1 MPSKLELVV
10 RLFAALVLGGAI
22 GFEREVTGQVAGLR
36 THMCVALGAALFAI
50 VSAFGFEEFVR
61 PRAESN
67 VQVDVTRV
75 ASNIVTGIGFLGGG
89 AIIKEGASV
98 RGLTTAASLWVTAAV
113 GTTVAM
119 GEYMVAAACTLALI
133 LSLTIL
139 RGPRAWLRNRFVEV
153 DEGVVIRLRSPEDAG
168 EVIKA
173 LRRFDDLDVSSV
185 ALRGADEEVVVQ
197 VQVRGRN
204 VEVRLAELAERDD
217 VVDVILAS

>member
-1 MPSKLELVV
+1 MPSKFELGG
-10 RLFAALVLGGAI
+10 RLIAALVLGGAI

-50 VSAFGFEEFVR
+50 VSAFGFEEFVQA
-61 PRAESN
+61 RAGTN
-67 VQVDVTRV
+67 LQVDVSRV

-98 RGLTTAASLWVTAAV
+98 KGLTTAASLWVTAAV
-113 GTTVAM
+113 GSAVAM
-119 GEYMVAAACTLALI
+119 GEYFVAAVCTLALI
-133 LSLTIL
+133 LSLTML
-139 RGPRAWLRNRFVEV
+139 RGPRVWLRNRFVEV

-173 LRRFDDLDVSSV
+173 LRGIDDIDVSSV
-185 ALRGADEEVVVQ
+185 ALKGGDEEVVVQ
-197 VQVRGRN
+197 VQMRGRN

>member
-1 MPSKLELVV
+1 MPSKLELAG
-10 RLFAALVLGGAI
+10 RLIAALVLGGAI

-50 VSAFGFEEFVR
+50 VSAFGFAEFVR
-61 PRAESN
+61 PRSETN
-67 VQVDVTRV
+67 LQVDVSRV

-98 RGLTTAASLWVTAAV
+98 KGLTTAASLWVTAAV
-113 GTTVAM
+113 GSAVAM
-119 GEYMVAAACTLALI
+119 GEYFIAAVCTLALI
-133 LSLTIL
+133 LSLTML
-139 RGPRAWLRNRFVEV
+139 RGPRVWLRNRFVEV

-173 LRRFDDLDVSSV
+173 LRGLADIDVSSV

-197 VQVRGRN
+197 VQMHGRN
-204 VEVRLAELAERDD
+204 VEVRRAELAERDD

>member
-1 MPSKLELVV
+1 MPSELELCV
-10 RLFAALVLGGAI
+10 RLVAALVLGGAI

-50 VSAFGFEEFVR
+50 VSAFGFDEFVR
-61 PRAESN
+61 PRAETN
-67 VQVDVTRV
+67 IQVDVSRV

-113 GTTVAM
+113 GAAVAM
-119 GEYMVAAACTLALI
+119 GEYRVAAVCTLALV

-139 RGPRAWLRNRFVEV
+139 RGPRVWLRNRFVAV
-153 DEGVVIRLRSPEDAG
+153 DEGVAIRLRSPEDAG

-173 LRRFDDLDVSSV
+173 VRGFDDLDVTSV
-185 ALRGADEEVVVQ
+185 ALRGADDEVMVQ
-197 VQVRGRN
+197 LHLKGRN
-204 VEVRLAELAERDD
+204 VELRLAELAERDD

>member
-1 MPSKLELVV
+1 MPSKLELCG
-10 RLFAALVLGGAI
+10 RLIAALMLGGAI

-61 PRAESN
+61 PRAETN
-67 VQVDVTRV
+67 LQVDVSRV

-113 GTTVAM
+113 GSAVAM
-119 GEYMVAAACTLALI
+119 GEYMVAAICTLALV
-133 LSLTIL
+133 LSLTML
-139 RGPRAWLRNRFVEV
+139 RAPRVWLRNRYVVV
-153 DEGVVIRLRSPEDAG
+153 DEGVAIRLRSPEDAG

-173 LRRFDDLDVSSV
+173 LRAIDDLDISSV
-185 ALRGADEEVVVQ
+185 ALRGADDEVVVQ